1 MKNRFSKQMS
11 MGILLCSMVVVAGCC
26 VQIGGCPILAQYQR
40 MVQLSAPLE
49 EGCLLEAK
57 THNGSIII
65 EGADVTECSLTA
77 TIIAG
82 AATET
87 EAKELAERTQVK
99 LDRLGN
105 KLVVKI
111 EKPTPLVNRS
121 IKVSLKAT
129 VPNRTNLQLTTHNG
143 AVNITEITGDVA
155 ATTHNGKMTLMKLTG
170 AANLQTHNG
179 SIKCEEI
186 AGNAKLRTHNG
197 KISVYYVQTAP
208 AVCNVS
214 AVTHNGGIEFTAPPN
229 LSAQVD
235 ISTHNGSIK
244 TDLPISV
251 VGKINKRKLKGTIG
265 TAQGKLH
272 LETHNGS
279 IDIR

>member
-1 MKNRFSKQMS
+1 MKKKVSKQIS
-11 MGILLCSMVVVAGCC
+11 IGILLCSVVFVAGCC

-40 MVQLSAPLE
+40 LVQLSAPME
-49 EGCLLEAK
+49 EGSLLEAK
-57 THNGSIII
+57 THNGSITI
-65 EGADVTECSLTA
+65 EGADVTKCSLTA
-77 TIIAG
+77 TIVAG
-82 AATET
+82 AATEK
-87 EAKELAERTQVK
+87 EAKELAEQTQVR
-99 LDRLGN
+99 LDRLGD

-121 IKVSLKAT
+121 IKVSFKAT
-129 VPNRTNLQLTTHNG
+129 VPNCMNLQLTTHNG
-143 AVNITEITGDVA
+143 AVSIAEITGDVT

-179 SIKCEEI
+179 SIRCEEI

-197 KISVYYVQTAP
+197 KISVYYIQTAP

-244 TDLPISV
+244 TDLPVSV
-251 VGKINKRKLKGTIG
+251 VGKISKRKIKGTIG
-265 TAQGKLH
+265 TGQGKLR

-279 IDIR
+279 INIR